1 MTRKDYKRLAEELA
15 ITLRNLDD
23 LIVSKGDSDSDQRTA
38 FQIAVECMCDAMK
51 RDNPRFDRSKFLEAV
66 GI

>member
-51 RDNPRFDRSKFLEAV
+51 RNNPRFDRSKFLEAV

>member
-15 ITLRNLDD
+15 ITYRNLDD

-38 FQIAVECMCDAMK
+38 FQIAIECMCDAMR

>member
-66 GI
+66 GV